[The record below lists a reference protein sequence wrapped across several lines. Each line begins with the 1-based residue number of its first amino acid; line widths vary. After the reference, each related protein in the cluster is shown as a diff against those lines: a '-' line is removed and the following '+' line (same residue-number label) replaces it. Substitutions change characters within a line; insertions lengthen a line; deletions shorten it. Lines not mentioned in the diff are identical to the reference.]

1 MNSII
6 NATDYEYL
14 EVKKIIDRLL
24 DTYAFLKCRSI
35 GRSCAGRDIFCLQIG
50 NADEYVLYAAAIH
63 GSEHITCN
71 IALRFAEEV
80 CEALLTG
87 TEIAGLDARRA
98 LYGRGLLIIPL
109 VNPDGCE
116 ISIKGESGAGYMAGK
131 IRRLC
136 NGDFKHWNANLRGVD
151 INHNFN
157 AGWEELHTLERDA
170 GIFGPAP
177 TRFGGFSPESEPET
191 LALTE
196 LCRKENIRHVI
207 ALHTQGEVIYWTY
220 GDRQPKR
227 SAKMAEIMAAES
239 GYALEVPTGLSVGGG
254 FKDWFIDEFSRPGFT
269 LEIGK
274 GQNPLPICTMSRLYS
289 QIREPLVLAG
299 IM

>member
-274 GQNPLPICTMSRLYS
+274 GQNPLPIGTMSRLYS

>member
-24 DTYAFLKCRSI
+24 DTYTFLKCRSI

-98 LYGRGLLIIPL
+98 LYGRGLLIVPL

-254 FKDWFIDEFSRPGFT
+254 FKDWFINEFSRPGFT

-274 GQNPLPICTMSRLYS
+274 GQNPLPIGTMSRLYS

>member
-14 EVKKIIDRLL
+14 EIKKIIDRLL

-98 LYGRGLLIIPL
+98 LYGRGLLIVPL

-116 ISIKGESGAGYMAGK
+116 ISVKGESGAGYMAGK

-136 NGDFKHWNANLRGVD
+136 NGDFKHWNANIRGVD

-196 LCRKENIRHVI
+196 LCRKENIRHVV

-254 FKDWFIDEFSRPGFT
+254 FKDWFINEFSRPGFT

-274 GQNPLPICTMSRLYS
+274 GQNPLPIGTLPRLYS
-289 QIREPLVLAG
+289 QVREPLVLAA